1 MSSSEALFDAIR
13 DALAAHGRL
22 SVDARTLAPDTDL
35 YESGLTSQCS
45 VNVMLALEGRF
56 DIEFADHL
64 LTRTT
69 FSTIAR
75 LADALAQSGAQA

>member
-1 MSSSEALFDAIR
+1 MSASEPLFDAVR

-22 SVDARTLAPDTDL
+22 SVDASALAPDTDL

-69 FSTIAR
+69 FSSIAR
-75 LADALAQSGAQA
+75 IADALAQSGAA

>member
-1 MSSSEALFDAIR
+1 MSASECLFDAVR
-13 DALAAHGRL
+13 DALAAQGRL
-22 SVDARTLAPDTDL
+22 TADARTLPPDADL

-69 FSTIAR
+69 FSSIAR
-75 LADALAQSGAQA
+75 IADALAQSGAS